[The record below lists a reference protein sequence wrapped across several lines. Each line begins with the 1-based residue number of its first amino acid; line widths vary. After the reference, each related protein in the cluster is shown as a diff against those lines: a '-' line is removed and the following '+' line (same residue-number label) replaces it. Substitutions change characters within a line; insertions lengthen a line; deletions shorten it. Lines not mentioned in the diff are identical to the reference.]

1 MTEIEAGSAIMF
13 LCSWGGLSSCLNR
26 RRFFQRV
33 VVSSSSSIRPR
44 TCCTVCM
51 VREDKVPSPPPLRPH
66 LMATARPPLR
76 ARLGRRR
83 RRGLFRS
90 LNIPPS
96 LPPICARF
104 SLWKREEVI
113 FRPPSLPPSLPELL
127 RSSFVRM
134 ADGNAITTACHRSQ
148 QQEQERERER
158 ESPLFDLDGAGI
170 RQR

>member
-51 VREDKVPSPPPLRPH
+51 VREDKVPSPPPLGPH
-66 LMATARPPLR
+66 LMAPARPPLR

-83 RRGLFRS
+83 RRRRGLFRS
-90 LNIPPS
+90 LNIPP

-113 FRPPSLPPSLPELL
+113 FRPLPPSLTSGAASL
-127 RSSFVRM
+127 FVRS
-134 ADGNAITTACHRSQ
+134 DGGWKCDNNGVSSQ
-148 QQEQERERER
+148 PAAGAGERER

>member
-1 MTEIEAGSAIMF
+1 MF
-13 LCSWGGLSSCLNR
+13 LGGIEQLLEPSSLFPASGCL
-26 RRFFQRV
+26 FFFFH
-33 VVSSSSSIRPR
+33 
-44 TCCTVCM
+44 
-51 VREDKVPSPPPLRPH
+51 SPPYVLYCMHGERRQGPIAAAVGTTPKGHRPP
-66 LMATARPPLR
+66 PPLR
-76 ARLGRRR
+76 ARLWRRRRR

-113 FRPPSLPPSLPELL
+113 FRPLPPSLTSGAASL
-127 RSSFVRM
+127 FVRS
-134 ADGNAITTACHRSQ
+134 DGGWKCDNNGVSSQ
-148 QQEQERERER
+148 PAAGAGERER